1 MSPRMS
7 PTVTGENE
15 GKLWDVA
22 EQVGSAAPA
31 VESLTS
37 ATFFSKKR
45 WNSPA
50 EIRLSAGVRH
60 RRTDGDY
67 PLLQIMQGRL
77 HSTEYR
83 GHPESFE
90 VDQIRKRNF
99 L

>member
-45 WNSPA
+45 WNSSA
-50 EIRLSAGVRH
+50 EIRLSAGVCPR
-60 RRTDGDY
+60 
-67 PLLQIMQGRL
+67 PSCLLMVC
-77 HSTEYR
+77 HSLR
-83 GHPESFE
+83 GAE
-90 VDQIRKRNF
+90 VAERWLLIALIREAS
-99 L
+99 